1 MADRF
6 WGELSKLFDRNL
18 EGLIA
23 TVFLLLVI
31 EGRVYRFRYVSL
43 PFFPCNYILLRQSLM
58 NDMQFWFCKCMGG
71 KCPTGESLQRLTL
84 SAQVFQSYYT
94 THFLKDSSP
103 SNL

>member
-43 PFFPCNYILLRQSLM
+43 PFFSMQLYIA
-58 NDMQFWFCKCMGG
+58 
-71 KCPTGESLQRLTL
+71 
-84 SAQVFQSYYT
+84 SAIA
-94 THFLKDSSP
+94 DE
-103 SNL
+103 